1 MNESEF
7 NDVTMDLIS
16 NTLPLNAS
24 TPNNDAISTTTE
36 QSREKER
43 KFYPSVTTQET
54 DTKITDPSSQTLTS
68 TVYFFS
74 TPNEKTEKNDNVI
87 TIVPIDDSTKLESL
101 NSNLTNTLIIK
112 NSGFNTDFP
121 IRKSTSF
128 ETTVNVDER
137 SNNVTEISL
146 INAINTVT
154 STEIPSTISE
164 VNTNIGKSDINIAA
178 KTHLQTSK
186 PESETIKEATSV
198 DITETTTREFT
209 GKDMLS
215 PLFTSQ
221 IAFKNKS
228 TTTMIPA
235 TTKTINTNNMTGISI
250 LITTPNDTMINEATV
265 DGVTATENITDIQ
278 GTTENSISA
287 DILTIAE
294 ITNDPEARKKQTYNS
309 ISMSTVKNIAPT
321 NITDTI
327 SHRTNNDASTTM
339 TLTEE
344 VADIRVTSEDFATGI
359 TGGNKSFMSIL
370 LSEGNP
376 LSTVTVVS
384 EMNSKTLT

>member
-7 NDVTMDLIS
+7 NDVTIDLIS
-16 NTLPLNAS
+16 NTMPLNAS
-24 TPNNDAISTTTE
+24 TPNNDAVSTTI
-36 QSREKER
+36 QPSPEKER

-54 DTKITDPSSQTLTS
+54 YAKITDPSSQTLTS

-74 TPNEKTEKNDNVI
+74 TPNEKSEKNDNVI
-87 TIVPIDDSTKLESL
+87 TMVPMDDSTKLESL

-121 IRKSTSF
+121 IRKSTAF

-154 STEIPSTISE
+154 SPEIPSAISE
-164 VNTNIGKSDINIAA
+164 VSTNIGKSDINISA

-186 PESETIKEATSV
+186 TESETIKEATSV
-198 DITETTTREFT
+198 DITETTTHEFT
-209 GKDMLS
+209 GKDTLS
-215 PLFTSQ
+215 PLVTSQ
-221 IAFKNKS
+221 IAFKDKS

-250 LITTPNDTMINEATV
+250 LITTPNDTINETTV

-278 GTTENSISA
+278 ATTENSISA

-327 SHRTNNDASTTM
+327 SHRTNKDASTTM
-339 TLTEE
+339 TLIEE
-344 VADIRVTSEDFATGI
+344 VANIRVTSEDFATNI

-370 LSEGNP
+370 LSGGNP